1 MNTVK
6 ITDEIKSTLKL
17 QLGDIL
23 TNGGGSYYILNS
35 NIATQI
41 DGQSKVFYCAN
52 NIETGAP
59 WKRLTENLS
68 RAVDGLYFV
77 GHKAEITIKFN
88 SDK

>member
-6 ITDEIKSTLKL
+6 ITDETKPTPKY

-23 TNGGGSYYILNS
+23 TSGSSHYILNS
-35 NIATQI
+35 TIATQI
-41 DGQSKVFYCAN
+41 DGQSKVFSCAN

-59 WKRLTENLS
+59 WKRLTENIS
-68 RAVDGLYFV
+68 WAVDGLYFV
-77 GHKAEITIKFN
+77 GRKAEITIKFS